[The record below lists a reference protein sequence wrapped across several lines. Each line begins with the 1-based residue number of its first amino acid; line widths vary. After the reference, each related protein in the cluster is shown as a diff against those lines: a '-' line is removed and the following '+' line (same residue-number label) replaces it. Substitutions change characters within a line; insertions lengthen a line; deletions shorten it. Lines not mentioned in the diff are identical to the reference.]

1 MLIGVIGK
9 PSSGKTTIL
18 NALCMTDAKM
28 GNYPFTT
35 INPNRGVA
43 YIGVDCP
50 CSSLPTDCNPRTGKC
65 ENGTRYIPIEILD
78 VAGLVPGAS
87 EGKGMGN
94 QFLDDLR
101 QASVLI
107 HVVDTSGTT
116 DEEGNDVENYNPV
129 HDIHWLNNEILAWV
143 GNILFKDWERLAKK
157 LESDRT
163 ELVEVL
169 HKKLTGLGS
178 TIYKIKQSLMKIG
191 LMDEN
196 PKEWTDEQK
205 SDLTETIK
213 DSLMPMMIAANKI
226 DRPGADKYEKE
237 IREKYPELEVI
248 ATSGLAELTLR
259 RMDEK
264 GIIKYTPG
272 ENDFEIIDPNHKQI
286 GVAVAIKE
294 KLLNIRGSTGVTQL
308 LFGAVFDYLK
318 LIAVFPVEDQN
329 HYTDKDGR
337 VLPDAFLIAQG
348 TSAKEFAGKIHSDL
362 ADKFIHAI
370 LANKSNKR
378 ISATHEIENGDVIK
392 IVSAVK

>member
-1 MLIGVIGK
+1 
-9 PSSGKTTIL
+9 
-18 NALCMTDAKM
+18 
-28 GNYPFTT
+28 
-35 INPNRGVA
+35 
-43 YIGVDCP
+43 
-50 CSSLPTDCNPRTGKC
+50 
-65 ENGTRYIPIEILD
+65 
-78 VAGLVPGAS
+78 
-87 EGKGMGN
+87 
-94 QFLDDLR
+94 
-101 QASVLI
+101 
-107 HVVDTSGTT
+107 
-116 DEEGNDVENYNPV
+116 
-129 HDIHWLNNEILAWV
+129 
-143 GNILFKDWERLAKK
+143 
-157 LESDRT
+157 
-163 ELVEVL
+163 
-169 HKKLTGLGS
+169 
-178 TIYKIKQSLMKIG
+178 MKIG